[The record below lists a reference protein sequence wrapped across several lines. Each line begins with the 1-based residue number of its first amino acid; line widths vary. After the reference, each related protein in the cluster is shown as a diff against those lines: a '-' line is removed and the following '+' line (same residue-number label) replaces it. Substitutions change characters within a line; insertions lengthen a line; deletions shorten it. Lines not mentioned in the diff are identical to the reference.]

1 MNVFMHYFSNR
12 YLSRWV
18 ILLFDLA
25 LLPVSYVIAYLLWAN
40 FDLSRAFISMNVIH
54 FSVIIPVFLF
64 YFWKSKSYSG
74 ILRHS
79 NIEDINRIITVTF
92 YTCAVISLLT
102 LVFRVYEIPGFI
114 NFPLSVIIIMNLIV
128 ATGMVFSRLMTKTV
142 FQHFNLR
149 KTYSKT
155 AMIFGAGQLGQI
167 TYNALKTDTSE
178 NIEIIG
184 FIEDDDS
191 FKDRYVFDIPIYS
204 VKKAFEKIIPEN
216 EVSEIILAIERQRIS
231 VKRKKEIAEMCI
243 NNHLTLKEVPAVKN
257 WINGELHFESIRKIN
272 ILDLLEREAI
282 TLDTRKIE
290 EGLRNSV
297 VLVTGAA
304 GSIGSELVRQLIGF
318 HTKQVILLDNAES
331 DLYNLQQEIIAKKT
345 NADFRAVIGDVTNK
359 TKLRKIFQQY
369 SPDIVYNAAAYK
381 HVPLMEEFPGE
392 AVRVNVGGTK
402 NLADIAVETGVKK
415 FVLISTDKAVN
426 PSNVM
431 GATKRISEIYV
442 QSLSQSGMF
451 DTQFITTRFGNVLD
465 SNGSVIPLFEKQ
477 IKMGG
482 PLTVTHKDITRY
494 FMTIPEAVQLVLEAG
509 FIGKGGEIF
518 VFDMGEPVK
527 IYDLARKMISLSG
540 LVPDKDIMI
549 EITGLRPGEKL
560 YEELLDHK
568 EELLPTYNE
577 KIMVGKVIKH
587 EHGLVDMQVTE
598 LLNKAEDIEC
608 SRIVEF
614 MMNIIPEYIPLNSV
628 YANGSVQKEPF
639 RIRPKMITYH
649 TN

>member
-1 MNVFMHYFSNR
+1 
-12 YLSRWV
+12 
-18 ILLFDLA
+18 
-25 LLPVSYVIAYLLWAN
+25 LPVSYFVAYLLWAN
-40 FDLSRAFISMNVIH
+40 FEINKAFSSMEVVH
-54 FSVIIPVFLF
+54 FSVIFPVFLF
-64 YFWKSKSYSG
+64 YFWRSKSYSG

-79 NIEDINRIITVTF
+79 NIEDINRIISVTI
-92 YTCAVISLLT
+92 YSGVIISFLT

-114 NFPLSVIIIMNLIV
+114 NFPVSVIIIMNLIV
-128 ATGMVFSRLMTKTV
+128 ATGMVFSRLITKTV
-142 FQHFNLR
+142 FQHFNLH
-149 KTYSKT
+149 KSYLKS
-155 AMIFGAGQLGQI
+155 AMIFGAGQLGRI
-167 TYNALKTDTSE
+167 AYNALKNDSSE
-178 NIEIIG
+178 NIDIIG
-184 FIEDDDS
+184 FIEDDNS
-191 FKDRYVFDIPIYS
+191 LKDRYVFDLPIYS
-204 VKKAFEKIIPEN
+204 VNKAFEKIIPEN
-216 EVSEIILAIERQRIS
+216 EVSEIIFAIDKQKIS
-231 VKRKKEIAEMCI
+231 VKRKKEIAEMCL
-243 NNHLTLKEVPAVKN
+243 NNHLSLKEVPAVKD

-282 TLDTRKIE
+282 SLDTRKIE

-304 GSIGSELVRQLIGF
+304 GSIGSELVRQLISF
-318 HTKQVILLDNAES
+318 HTKQVIMLDNAES

-345 NADFRAVIGDVTNK
+345 NVDFHVIVGDVTNK
-359 TKLRKIFQQY
+359 AKLRKVFQQY

-402 NLADIAVETGVKK
+402 NLADLSVEFGVKK

-431 GATKRISEIYV
+431 GATKRIGEIYV
-442 QSLSQSGMF
+442 QSLSQSGRYA
-451 DTQFITTRFGNVLD
+451 TQFITTRFGNVLD

-477 IKMGG
+477 IKKGG
-482 PLTVTHKDITRY
+482 PLTVTHKDITRF

-560 YEELLDHK
+560 YEELLNNK

-577 KIMVGKVIKH
+577 KIMVARVIKH
-587 EHGLVDMQVTE
+587 EYAVVDQQVTE
-598 LLNKAEDIEC
+598 LLSRAEDAE
-608 SRIVEF
+608 SNGLVEYMMIV
-614 MMNIIPEYIPLNSV
+614 IPEYVPLNSV
-628 YANGSVQKEPF
+628 YTNCYVKKEPALL
-639 RIRPKMITYH
+639 IPKLSPVYH